1 MTALSLLLA
10 ATLSWT
16 APTLGAW
23 GCGPGVVPVAER
35 QTHVVLRLRGQY
47 PAYYR
52 GIEDSPEWANLIAW
66 CRPDTDTV
74 LVAMPGDSLHATSA
88 PGFCHA
94 VVARNSRGW
103 NCWGVVWR

>member
-1 MTALSLLLA
+1 MGTFVLALL

-16 APTLGAW
+16 APTSVAHD
-23 GCGPGVVPVAER
+23 CGPGVEPASER

-47 PAYYR
+47 PAYYV

-74 LVAMPGDSLHATSA
+74 LVAMPGDTLTATSA
-88 PGFCHA
+88 PGFWHA
-94 VVARNSRGW
+94 ITARNSRGW
-103 NCWGVVWR
+103 NCWNLIWR